1 MIMTIGE
8 RILKYLERKE
18 IPVKTLA
25 DQIEVDVNS
34 LQNML
39 ANNSLEIKTLEK
51 ISKELRIPLY
61 SFFTSASFED
71 IVRRNKFEIPYYIER
86 LEPDERSEF
95 KYLMSNMM
103 EQIEQLKMQLL
114 EKDIQLEHLKR
125 MLEKHR
131 PKD

>member
-1 MIMTIGE
+1 MTIGE

-18 IPVKTLA
+18 IAIKTLA
-25 DQIEVDVNS
+25 TQIEVDAEA
-34 LQNML
+34 LEKML
-39 ANNSLEIKTLEK
+39 TSNSLEIKTLEK

-71 IVRRNKFEIPYYIER
+71 IVRRNKFEVPYYIER

-103 EQIEQLKMQLL
+103 EQMEQLKMQLL

-125 MLEKHR
+125 QIEKL
-131 PKD
+131 KS

>member
-1 MIMTIGE
+1 MTIGE

-18 IPVKTLA
+18 IAIKTLA
-25 DQIEVDVNS
+25 TQIEVDTEA
-34 LQNML
+34 LEKML
-39 ANNSLEIKTLEK
+39 TTNTLEIKTLEK

-71 IVRRNKFEIPYYIER
+71 IVRRNKFEVPYYIER

-103 EQIEQLKMQLL
+103 EQMEQLKMQLL

-125 MLEKHR
+125 QIEKL
-131 PKD
+131 KS

>member
-1 MIMTIGE
+1 MTIGE

-18 IPVKTLA
+18 ITIKTLA
-25 DQIEVDVNS
+25 TQIEVDAEA
-34 LQNML
+34 LEKML
-39 ANNSLEIKTLEK
+39 TTNTLEIKTLEK

-103 EQIEQLKMQLL
+103 EQMEQLKMQLL

-125 MLEKHR
+125 QIEKL
-131 PKD
+131 KG